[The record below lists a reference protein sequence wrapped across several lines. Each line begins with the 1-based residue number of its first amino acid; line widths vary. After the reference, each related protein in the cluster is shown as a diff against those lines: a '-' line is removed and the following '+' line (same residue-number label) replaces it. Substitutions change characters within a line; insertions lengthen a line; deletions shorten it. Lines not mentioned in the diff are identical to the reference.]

1 MSVFQQQRYPLPP
14 RRLPRRRR
22 WVWAGFVLAVA
33 LLGALAGISGALLL
47 GGLGLLLVALVA
59 LIRPRWVGA
68 RTRAVAAVVA
78 AIGLAGT
85 VAGTAVAGATVA
97 AREPSS
103 PPPAATSAPSATP
116 SESTAEPTSTPTTTP
131 SSTPTTR
138 STAQPTTTPTA
149 TPTQPKA
156 AAGTALAAVDQ
167 LRVKGRAPKT
177 GYERSAYGNGWNSV
191 DGCSTR
197 EMILRRDL
205 GNVTVAQSGD
215 CAVISGTLHDPY
227 TGKTE
232 RLTAATLQ
240 TADVDHVVAL
250 GDSWQKG
257 AQQWSRAKRNRFAND
272 PLNLVVTTESV
283 NASKSDG
290 DTATWLPPDK
300 SFRCTYV
307 ARQVS
312 VKKKYDLWVT
322 SAEKQAM
329 ITVLSRCADQKLITE
344 KQAEQQ
350 RDRHATVT
358 KPKSAAK
365 PAKTTKKSSPAPT
378 TDVRYP
384 TCAAANRAGLG
395 PYVRGADPEYDWY
408 RDRDG
413 DGIVCER

>member
-1 MSVFQQQRYPLPP
+1 M
-14 RRLPRRRR
+14 
-22 WVWAGFVLAVA
+22 
-33 LLGALAGISGALLL
+33 
-47 GGLGLLLVALVA
+47 
-59 LIRPRWVGA
+59 
-68 RTRAVAAVVA
+68 
-78 AIGLAGT
+78 
-85 VAGTAVAGATVA
+85 
-97 AREPSS
+97 
-103 PPPAATSAPSATP
+103 
-116 SESTAEPTSTPTTTP
+116 
-131 SSTPTTR
+131 
-138 STAQPTTTPTA
+138 
-149 TPTQPKA
+149 
-156 AAGTALAAVDQ
+156 
-167 LRVKGRAPKT
+167 
-177 GYERSAYGNGWNSV
+177 
-191 DGCSTR
+191 
-197 EMILRRDL
+197 
-205 GNVTVAQSGD
+205 
-215 CAVISGTLHDPY
+215 
-227 TGKTE
+227 
-232 RLTAATLQ
+232 
-240 TADVDHVVAL
+240 VAL

-344 KQAEQQ
+344 KQAEQE
-350 RDRHATVT
+350 RDRHATVA